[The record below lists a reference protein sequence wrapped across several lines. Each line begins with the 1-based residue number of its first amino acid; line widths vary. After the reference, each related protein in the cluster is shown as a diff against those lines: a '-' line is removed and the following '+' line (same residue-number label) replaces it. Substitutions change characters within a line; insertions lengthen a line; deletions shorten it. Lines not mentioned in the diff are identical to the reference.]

1 MSIKAEYLVVDSVG
15 FLKNA
20 PLREL
25 ATNLVT
31 LTEVV
36 GELRDKETRQRLEV
50 MPFDLTYRQP
60 SAEAV
65 KKISDFARK
74 TGDYASLSAVD
85 IRYSYLIALAVGQ
98 LDMVRVGPRSLVW
111 GEKKQL
117 ELAKIDF
124 SETEEMLTTAESLC
138 GPYVWGDL

>member
-65 KKISDFARK
+65 KRLCQLECCGYQVFLPHSPGSGSVGHGQGGAQVP
-74 TGDYASLSAVD
+74 GVGGEE
-85 IRYSYLIALAVGQ
+85 AVG
-98 LDMVRVGPRSLVW
+98 
-111 GEKKQL
+111 
-117 ELAKIDF
+117 
-124 SETEEMLTTAESLC
+124 TC
-138 GPYVWGDL
+138 

>member
-74 TGDYASLSAVD
+74 TGDYV
-85 IRYSYLIALAVGQ
+85 RYSSGVYKVH
-98 LDMVRVGPRSLVW
+98 R
-111 GEKKQL
+111 
-117 ELAKIDF
+117 F
-124 SETEEMLTTAESLC
+124 TAR
-138 GPYVWGDL
+138 P

>member
-1 MSIKAEYLVVDSVG
+1 MSLRAEYLVVDSGG
-15 FLKNA
+15 FVKNA

-31 LTEVV
+31 LDEVV
-36 GELRDKETRQRLEV
+36 GELRDKETRQRMEV
-50 MPFDLTYRQP
+50 MPFDLTFKQP

-85 IRYSYLIALAVGQ
+85 IRYELYFCLIFFFNCISSHEGF
-98 LDMVRVGPRSLVW
+98 SL
-111 GEKKQL
+111 
-117 ELAKIDF
+117 
-124 SETEEMLTTAESLC
+124 SLMT
-138 GPYVWGDL
+138 

>member
-1 MSIKAEYLVVDSVG
+1 MTIKAEYLVVDSGG

-50 MPFDLTYRQP
+50 MPFDMTFRQP
-60 SAEAV
+60 SVEGV

-74 TGDYASLSAVD
+74 TGDYASLSVVD
-85 IRYSYLIALAVGQ
+85 IR
-98 LDMVRVGPRSLVW
+98 
-111 GEKKQL
+111 
-117 ELAKIDF
+117 
-124 SETEEMLTTAESLC
+124 
-138 GPYVWGDL
+138 